1 MPTKKDQLL
10 GKSRALVG
18 GRKITSLS
26 DFQETPT
33 ESAVPDTINRRGD
46 AVLGTPNPKVVMTV
60 EEAPQSDVHTI
71 AYTDAQRRTK
81 VAIKVVR
88 ENFRFTEE
96 LASALERYATEKR
109 LKKNTIVEI
118 ALEQYLRQEGYL

>member
-26 DFQETPT
+26 DFQATPT
-33 ESAVPDTINRRGD
+33 ESVVPEKSQRGENTELATQSTEVAMIVNDT
-46 AVLGTPNPKVVMTV
+46 PP
-60 EEAPQSDVHTI
+60 SDIHTTT
-71 AYTDAQRRTK
+71 YTDVQRHTK
-81 VAIKVVR
+81 VAIKVAR

-96 LASALERYATEKR
+96 LAAALEKYAFEKR
-109 LKKNTIVEI
+109 QKKNTVVEI
-118 ALEQYLRQEGYL
+118 ALEHYLKQEGYL